1 MAAGTL
7 YTYPEN
13 FRAQKILIAAKYS
26 GTQVTVA
33 NDFKLGE
40 SNKNEAFLKKFPLGK
55 VPAYEAKNGD
65 CVFESNAI
73 AYYVA
78 NEALRGASPSDAAF
92 VQQWINFA
100 DSEIL
105 PAACTWVF
113 PCMGLM
119 QYNKQNTERAK
130 EDIKKALGVLNT
142 VLRTRTFLVGERVSL
157 ADIVVACDL
166 LMLYKMVLD
175 PAFRQPYQ
183 NTNRW
188 FTTLVNQPEFKAV
201 LGSVVLCEKMAQFDA
216 KKFAELS
223 GGGKDKGGKKEK
235 KEQQPKQQPKKE
247 KPPAKEKDE
256 EEEPAPKERKDPFA
270 DLPKG
275 TFDIEEFKRVYSN
288 NDTATVALPY
298 FWKNFDKEAFSI
310 WHCEYNYPQDLKLT
324 FMSINLIRGF
334 FQRLDRLRKHGFA
347 SVILFGESNNSTIS
361 GVWVW
366 RGQGLAFDLSPDLQV
381 DYDSYSWKKLDPD
394 SEETKKMVK
403 EYFECEGEF
412 GGKKVCD
419 YKIFK

>member
-55 VPAYEAKNGD
+55 VSIFYL
-65 CVFESNAI
+65 VS
-73 AYYVA
+73 V
-78 NEALRGASPSDAAF
+78 R
-92 VQQWINFA
+92 
-100 DSEIL
+100 
-105 PAACTWVF
+105 
-113 PCMGLM
+113 
-119 QYNKQNTERAK
+119 NTERAK

-235 KEQQPKQQPKKE
+235 KEQQPKQQPK
-247 KPPAKEKDE
+247 
-256 EEEPAPKERKDPFA
+256 
-270 DLPKG
+270 
-275 TFDIEEFKRVYSN
+275 V
-288 NDTATVALPY
+288 
-298 FWKNFDKEAFSI
+298 
-310 WHCEYNYPQDLKLT
+310 
-324 FMSINLIRGF
+324 
-334 FQRLDRLRKHGFA
+334 
-347 SVILFGESNNSTIS
+347 
-361 GVWVW
+361 
-366 RGQGLAFDLSPDLQV
+366 
-381 DYDSYSWKKLDPD
+381 
-394 SEETKKMVK
+394 
-403 EYFECEGEF
+403 
-412 GGKKVCD
+412 
-419 YKIFK
+419 